1 MRARPSLLLTILA
14 FLLSA
19 CGAVHEPAPH
29 SGQGLAYALGAAEG
43 PPRIVPTKAPLQC
56 VPFARQL
63 SGIEI
68 RGDAWTWWRSSAGRY
83 DRSARPEPGAVMVFS
98 STRRVPLGHL
108 AVVTRVLGPREVLV
122 RHANW
127 LNRGRIHLD
136 TPVRDV
142 SPGND
147 WSAVRVWYTP
157 GRSLGART
165 YALSGFILPAERRT
179 LISRLWSAVAPR
191 S

>member
-1 MRARPSLLLTILA
+1 MTLDLRFAALLL
-14 FLLSA
+14 LLLLPA
-19 CGAVHEPAPH
+19 CGSLYEPASAP
-29 SGQGLAYALGAAEG
+29 SGRGLAYALGAAEG
-43 PPRIVPTKAPLQC
+43 PPRIVPVKAPLQC

-68 RGDAWTWWRSSAGRY
+68 RGDAWSWWDSAAGRY
-83 DRSARPEPGAVMVFS
+83 ARGGRPQPGAVMVFS
-98 STRRVPLGHL
+98 ATRRVPLGHL

-127 LNRGRIHLD
+127 LNGGRIHLD

-157 GRSLGART
+157 GQTLGART
-165 YALSGFILPAERRT
+165 YALSGFILPPRSGT
-179 LISRLWSAVAPR
+179 LISQS
-191 S
+191 

>member
-1 MRARPSLLLTILA
+1 MTYLLRCAALLLVLS
-14 FLLSA
+14 LSA
-19 CGAVHEPAPH
+19 CGSVYESAPRP
-29 SGQGLAYALGAAEG
+29 SGKGLAYALGAAEG
-43 PPRIVPTKAPLQC
+43 PPRIVPTNAPLQC

-68 RGDAWTWWRSSAGRY
+68 RGDAWTWWDSAAGRY
-83 DRSARPEPGAVMVFS
+83 ARSPRPQPGAVMVLS
-98 STRRVPLGHL
+98 STSRVPLGHL

-127 LNRGRIHLD
+127 LNHGRIHLD

-165 YALSGFILPAERRT
+165 YAVSGFVLPPRPGT
-179 LISRLWSAVAPR
+179 LISQS
-191 S
+191 

>member
-1 MRARPSLLLTILA
+1 MRAGPSLLLTILA

-19 CGAVHEPAPH
+19 CGAVHEPAPR

-68 RGDAWTWWRSSAGRY
+68 RGDAWTWWQSSAGRY

-98 STRRVPLGHL
+98 STRRVPHGHL

-157 GRSLGART
+157 GQSLGART
-165 YALSGFILPAERRT
+165 YALSGFILPSERKT
-179 LISRLWSAVAPR
+179 LISRLRSVVAP
-191 S
+191 SS

>member
-1 MRARPSLLLTILA
+1 MALLRRLA
-14 FLLSA
+14 GLALCLGLAACSSA
-19 CGAVHEPAPH
+19 VEVERRE
-29 SGQGLAYALGAAEG
+29 SGRGLAYALGASEG
-43 PPRIVPTKAPLQC
+43 APRIVPTNAPLQC

-68 RGDAWTWWRSSAGRY
+68 RGDAWTWWTSAAGRY
-83 DRSARPEPGAVMVFS
+83 PRSGRPQPGSVMVLS
-98 STRRVPLGHL
+98 STKRVPLGHL

-147 WSAVRVWYTP
+147 WSAVRLWYIP
-157 GRSLGART
+157 GQTLGART
-165 YALSGFILPAERRT
+165 YAVSGFILPQESET
-179 LISRLWSAVAPR
+179 ILTQS
-191 S
+191 